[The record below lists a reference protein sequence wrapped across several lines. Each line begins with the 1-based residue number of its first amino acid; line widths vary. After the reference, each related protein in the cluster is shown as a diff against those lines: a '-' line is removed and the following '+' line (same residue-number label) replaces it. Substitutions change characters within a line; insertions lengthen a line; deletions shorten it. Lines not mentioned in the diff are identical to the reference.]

1 MYNNIKIC
9 RSPLLPRG
17 SGSNIRLAL
26 NYITYVI
33 GRIFTSLFILNNKFD
48 IIFVY
53 EPSPIT
59 VGFPAIFIKK
69 IKKIL
74 ICFLVL
80 DLWSESVIAGSNTK
94 SNFIPNLL
102 MPVVKYIYNQCDII
116 LVSSHSFISLIV
128 YKARYKYHEG

>member
-1 MYNNIKIC
+1 MYNNIKIY

-33 GRIFTSLFILNNKFD
+33 GSIFTSLFILNNKFD

-53 EPSPIT
+53 QPSPIT

-69 IKKIL
+69 IKNSQSGFGYL
-74 ICFLVL
+74 IYSRKV
-80 DLWSESVIAGSNTK
+80 
-94 SNFIPNLL
+94 
-102 MPVVKYIYNQCDII
+102 
-116 LVSSHSFISLIV
+116 
-128 YKARYKYHEG
+128 